1 MNSRGRDGLVA
12 RIRQMGRSLP
22 DVPEPARPAGADL
35 GPTPMAALETRV
47 ADLEKLVQGLQDSV
61 YREAQRQERRVT
73 ELEAATDPATLA
85 VALSK
90 SARERGL

>member
-1 MNSRGRDGLVA
+1 VSSRGHDGLVA

-22 DVPEPARPAGADL
+22 DPAEPGRAADADL
-35 GPTPMAALETRV
+35 GPAPMAALETRV
-47 ADLEKLVQGLQDSV
+47 AELEKLVLGLQDSV
-61 YREAQRQERRVT
+61 YRESQRQERRIT

-90 SARERGL
+90 NARERGL